1 MPLSGETNL
10 DGNTDTL
17 DGGTFDWGDS
27 ALEAMRD
34 FIAGYPHAD
43 ALGALAID
51 YADRVPGCV
60 GLFPGGLVEVR
71 RTTDLIGNVTVDNQY
86 NFALYTVMSKAPGD
100 DAKATDNAEVQM
112 DFQTWVQERSALGLA
127 PTFGDE
133 PRKERMTAS
142 NGAIYSADD
151 EGTAIYVIHI
161 QATFRR
167 HFRKE

>member
-86 NFALYTVMSKAPGD
+86 NLRSTRSCLKPP
-100 DAKATDNAEVQM
+100 ATTPRP
-112 DFQTWVQERSALGLA
+112 QTTLRSRWTSRHGFRSAA
-127 PTFGDE
+127 
-133 PRKERMTAS
+133 R
-142 NGAIYSADD
+142 
-151 EGTAIYVIHI
+151 
-161 QATFRR
+161 
-167 HFRKE
+167 